1 MKTIM
6 IAAMA
11 GLMLSPAAFAAAPMA
26 PKTVS
31 KPALSSQTTQGGAIL
46 LVKGNNKPTSG
57 GAAPSSKTGKS
68 SFFDAR

>member
-26 PKTVS
+26 AKTVS

-46 LVKGNNKPTSG
+46 LVKGNDKPTKG
-57 GAAPSSKTGKS
+57 GASSSKGPGKS
-68 SFFDAR
+68 SFFDRR